1 MVEEVS
7 MEEKVSVEA
16 KATTEAT
23 EATTE
28 AAKATTE
35 ATEAGTK
42 GRTLQARQLDVRVWQ
57 DRVCSMHRFRCD
69 GHLRGVLCSTLIHTL
84 GMDKGT

>member
-7 MEEKVSVEA
+7 TEEKVSVEA
-16 KATTEAT
+16 KTATEETTAEAT
-23 EATTE
+23 
-28 AAKATTE
+28 KATTE

-42 GRTLQARQLDVRVWQ
+42 GRTLQARQLNVSVWQ
-57 DRVCSMHRFRCD
+57 DRVCSLHRFRCD
-69 GHLRGVLCSTLIHTL
+69 GHLRGMLCGTLIHTL